1 MDSFAEK
8 YHQAPDWQKERF
20 NKICD
25 VLEKGP
31 KKVTLDD
38 SDLSHILWLAGWD
51 NDTETKVT
59 NLYKKIL
66 KA

>member
-8 YHQAPDWQKERF
+8 YHVAPEWQKKRF
-20 NKICD
+20 NKLCD

-31 KKVTLDD
+31 KRITLDD
-38 SDLSHILWLAGWD
+38 NDLSHILWLSGWD
-51 NDTETKVT
+51 TDTEEKVT

-66 KA
+66 EA